1 MTQEFHA
8 TYEHGVLRLDVPL
21 ALPEQTRVT
30 GLVTG
35 ANSPDGKQP
44 TAPQDRLS
52 DEEFERLL
60 DKMAIDVPPLPPDFS
75 RADIYLDHD

>member
-1 MTQEFHA
+1 MTQEFYA
-8 TYEHGVLRLDVPL
+8 TYDHGVLRLDSPL
-21 ALPEQTRVT
+21 AIPDQTRVT

-35 ANSPDGKQP
+35 VNTSDGKLP

-60 DKMAIDVPPLPPDFS
+60 DELALDVPPLPPDFS